1 MIGDTVNRRSQNCRI
16 SSQFGFKFAIKM
28 LKNILNV
35 VRNHAVLVRKEIVH
49 KNLLPSMVHQQVRHY
64 DDFDTE
70 FEQMKTQQVS
80 DQEIPP
86 AKDSTVYEIMN
97 FKVQGY
103 DCTLVEHFAQ
113 YAHNL
118 AKNMELNIFESY
130 AMPTKSTLIHTIQ
143 KPGTPEKEKVR
154 DFTLHT
160 HERVIQIQDL
170 PSTTAPLFTEM
181 LQLNLPEGVQMKIE
195 PHTQEHFKERYIRK
209 EIPDSLL

>member
-1 MIGDTVNRRSQNCRI
+1 
-16 SSQFGFKFAIKM
+16 M

-35 VRNHAVLVRKEIVH
+35 VRNHTVLVRKEIVH
-49 KNLLPSMVHQQVRHY
+49 KYLLPSMVHQQVRHY

-70 FEQMKTQQVS
+70 FEQMKTQQVP

>member
-1 MIGDTVNRRSQNCRI
+1 MTNTVQVHVPCLYYTIHSFQVPLPPYQ
-16 SSQFGFKFAIKM
+16 SAQLPVGHK
-28 LKNILNV
+28 
-35 VRNHAVLVRKEIVH
+35 VH